1 MTTAAED
8 LRDQGEVGYLTFEID
23 CLEDMHDETI
33 MEIGWEVQDCHHVG
47 TLQDRLRSE
56 ELKIV
61 SYRLRSAN
69 RIEAAY
75 QHVGL

>member
-1 MTTAAED
+1 
-8 LRDQGEVGYLTFEID
+8 
-23 CLEDMHDETI
+23 MHDETI